1 MQNTGQHV
9 RIPDIQIRKGVG
21 AKAKNYDII
30 DPSTGDFFHF
40 VEGTKIQNAEVFAGY
55 STKKSLNEAVADGLS
70 REFGGDPAKWQHAKG
85 IGTLDY
91 YGEEIKAEVHWFQEE
106 SIGKVKFKVKEW
118 KE

>member
-55 STKKSLNEAVADGLS
+55 STKKSQNEAVADGLS

-106 SIGKVKFKVKEW
+106 SIGKVKFIVKEW